1 MKSKMTPSSKSPV
14 RNLQCPPSMTWR
26 WGVPD
31 TLLFMLESR
40 NLAHKSW
47 ITYCDYPWC
56 QEWPHPPSIQSG
68 TINILQVCVWT
79 SEDGGFLTHSP
90 HAREP
95 ELGTQV
101 NNHISGWY
109 MMSRTTPSSKHP
121 VSNPQHPPST
131 TSRTWGPRQTS
142 NHATEPKFGTQVKNY
157 TSCPWQSMIVKDDP
171 IFQVSSKETSTS
183 SKHGLRG
190 WGALEA
196 LLIIV
201 FDLCT

>member
-68 TINILQVCVWT
+68 TINVLQVWLWGWGVLDTLLFMLESWNLAHKSRITYHGDPWCQERPHLPSIQWGTINVFQVWT
-79 SEDGGFLTHSP
+79 
-90 HAREP
+90 
-95 ELGTQV
+95 
-101 NNHISGWY
+101 W
-109 MMSRTTPSSKHP
+109 
-121 VSNPQHPPST
+121 
-131 TSRTWGPRQTS
+131 
-142 NHATEPKFGTQVKNY
+142 
-157 TSCPWQSMIVKDDP
+157 
-171 IFQVSSKETSTS
+171 
-183 SKHGLRG
+183 G
-190 WGALEA
+190 WGVLDP
-196 LLIIV
+196 LLIM
-201 FDLCT
+201 LESWNLEHK